1 MFKTLSAKI
10 ALVLPVVIGA
20 LGVGFANAQ
29 SLSTSTLGAA
39 INTVNSTWYGYFL
52 VLLTNYW
59 PFIVGVGVLV
69 VVWHFG
75 RRALNAF
82 S

>member
-10 ALVLPVVIGA
+10 ALVLPVIGGVIG
-20 LGVGFANAQ
+20 VSFANAQ
-29 SLSTSTLGAA
+29 ALTTSTLATA
-39 INTVNSTWYGYFL
+39 IDTVNSTWYGYFL
-52 VLLTNYW
+52 VLLLNYW

>member
-1 MFKTLSAKI
+1 MFKTIASKI
-10 ALVLPVVIGA
+10 GLGLASIVGIIG
-20 LGVGFANAQ
+20 GVAHAQ
-29 SLSTSTLGAA
+29 LSTSTLGTA
-39 INTVNSTWYGYFL
+39 IDTVNSTWYGYFL

-59 PFIVGVGVLV
+59 PFIVGVGVLI